1 MTKVERKG
9 TKHDTGKPD
18 PTLIPREAIIGAASA
33 LTFGASKY
41 GRNNFKAGIEYTA
54 LAAAAMRHL
63 IAWLDRENLDPES
76 GLSHL
81 DHCLASLCMLK
92 FMEQRRPEMDNR
104 YIDEV
109 NNASE

>member
-1 MTKVERKG
+1 MSEVVRKG
-9 TKHDTGKPD
+9 TKHDNGKPD
-18 PTLIPREAIIGAASA
+18 PTLVPREAVMGAAAA
-33 LTFGASKY
+33 LTFGANKY
-41 GRNNFKAGIEYTA
+41 GRDNFKAGIEYTA

-63 IAWLDRENLDPES
+63 TAWLDRENFDPES

-81 DHCLASLCMLK
+81 DHCLASLSMLK

-109 NNASE
+109 KDASE